1 MEEFMKDKLKN
12 IVNEFLGELK
22 DVTEAEKHKYV
33 VKLEYKMGD
42 ENVYSLYDNHAKQLI
57 KYDKLDRIKSYFNIR
72 NIYKIIKSMN
82 MSIH

>member
-1 MEEFMKDKLKN
+1 MEEIIDKSNKL
-12 IVNEFLGELK
+12 IAFLGELK

-42 ENVYSLYDNHAKQLI
+42 EDVYSLYDNHAKQLI

-72 NIYKIIKSMN
+72 NITDVYYVK
-82 MSIH
+82 

>member
-1 MEEFMKDKLKN
+1 MEEIIDKSKKLTT
-12 IVNEFLGELK
+12 LLQELEA
-22 DVTEAEKHKYV
+22 VTEAEKHKYV

-72 NIYKIIKSMN
+72 
-82 MSIH
+82 SITDVYYVK